1 MSRPRFW
8 HRVRFKLLLV
18 SFTLL
23 GIPWA
28 GYRFIQETEHFLRD
42 AQDQALLKDR
52 FKLLG
57 PPAILLFDTQGREL
71 RDYRVVGFMDA
82 GAFADHLTRALQ

>member
-42 AQDQALLKDR
+42 AQEQALQTTASSVANIMHGYD
-52 FKLLG
+52 
-57 PPAILLFDTQGREL
+57 AIFHGVARPGSVVTFRNLFL
-71 RDYRVVGFMDA
+71 HPMD
-82 GAFADHLTRALQ
+82 